1 MVFGY
6 AEVRILIT
14 GRIGFIGHNVVA
26 QLEDL
31 EHDVLIIDNMTDYGV
46 ISENEMDY
54 LIDERSKKIFSVC
67 HPYDIENRIPIDRTF
82 DSFKPDI
89 VIHLASFP
97 RQKVVNSNPSFGARV
112 MIEGLLNLCE
122 AAKRNNVEKFVYVSS
137 SMVYG
142 NFTDGVTE
150 DVECEPQGQYAIM
163 KHAGELLV
171 KDYHDRG
178 AFDYTIIRPSAVYGP
193 CDVEA
198 RVVSKFLL
206 AALRD
211 ETINVNGPAEKLDF
225 SYVDDV
231 VDGIVTATLSDNTV
245 NKCYNVTRG
254 AARTLLE
261 AAELAVKIAG
271 KGKIQINKR
280 DEMFPSR
287 GTLNID
293 AARQDFGFDP
303 KVDMEE
309 GFQNYYEWL
318 SNSSFW
324 SKKTIL

>member
-1 MVFGY
+1 MN
-6 AEVRILIT
+6 ILVT
-14 GRIGFIGHNVVA
+14 GGVGFIGHNVVSR
-26 QLEDL
+26 LEDL
-31 EHDVLIIDNMTDYGV
+31 GHDVIIIDNMTNYG
-46 ISENEMDY
+46 IIPEDEINY
-54 LIDERSKKIFSVC
+54 LYGERSKKIYSVC
-67 HPYDIENRIPIDRTF
+67 YPYDIENRIPIDRTF

-122 AAKRNNVEKFVYVSS
+122 AAKRNNVAKFVYVSS

-142 NFTDGVTE
+142 DFTDNVTE
-150 DVECEPQGQYAIM
+150 DAECKPQGMYGIM
-163 KHAGELLV
+163 KLAGEWLV
-171 KDYHDRG
+171 KDYHARG
-178 AFDYTIIRPSAVYGP
+178 AFDYTVIRPSAVYGP
-193 CDVEA
+193 CDVED

-211 ETINVNGPAEKLDF
+211 ETIMVNGPEETLDF

-231 VDGIVTATLSDNTV
+231 AGGIVAATLSHDTA

-261 AAELAVKIAG
+261 AAELAVKITG
-271 KGKIQINKR
+271 KGKIQVSDR
-280 DEMFPSR
+280 DLAFPSR
-287 GTLNID
+287 GALCVD
-293 AARQDFGFDP
+293 AARRDFGFDP
-303 KVDMEE
+303 KVNIEE
-309 GFQNYYEWL
+309 GFQAYYEWL
-318 SNSSFW
+318 SNSTFW

>member
-1 MVFGY
+1 M
-6 AEVRILIT
+6 RILVT
-14 GRIGFIGHNVVA
+14 GGMGFIGHNVVSR
-26 QLEDL
+26 LENL
-31 EHDVLIIDNMTDYGV
+31 GHNLLIIDNMTNYG
-46 ISENEMDY
+46 IIPEDEMNY
-54 LIDERSKKIFSVC
+54 LLDERANKINSVC
-67 HPYDIENRIPIDRTF
+67 TPLHIENRDAIDNIVK
-82 DSFKPDI
+82 SFKPNV

-122 AAKRNNVEKFVYVSS
+122 ASKRNNVEKFVYVSS

-142 NFTDGVTE
+142 DFTDNVTE
-150 DVECEPQGQYAIM
+150 DAECKPQGMYGIM
-163 KHAGELLV
+163 KLAGEWLV

-178 AFDYTIIRPSAVYGP
+178 AFDYTVIRPSAVYGP
-193 CDVEA
+193 CDVED

-211 ETINVNGPAEKLDF
+211 ETIMVNGPEEALDF

-231 VDGIVTATLSDNTV
+231 ADGIVAATLSHDTA

-254 AARTLLE
+254 ASRTLLE

-271 KGKIQINKR
+271 KGTIQVR
-280 DEMFPSR
+280 DRDLAFPSR
-287 GTLNID
+287 GALNID

-303 KVDMEE
+303 KIDIEE
-309 GFQNYYEWL
+309 GFLRYYEYL
-318 SNSSFW
+318 RSSPFW
-324 SKKTIL
+324 KDKIK

>member
-1 MVFGY
+1 MN
-6 AEVRILIT
+6 ILVT
-14 GRIGFIGHNVVA
+14 GGVGFIGHNVVSR
-26 QLEDL
+26 LEDL
-31 EHDVLIIDNMTDYGV
+31 GHDVLIIDNMTNYSIIPEDEINYLYG
-46 ISENEMDY
+46 
-54 LIDERSKKIFSVC
+54 ERSKKIYSVC
-67 HPYDIENRIPIDRTF
+67 YPYDIENAIPIDRTF

-122 AAKRNNVEKFVYVSS
+122 AAKRNNVARFVYVSS

-142 NFTDGVTE
+142 DFADNVAE
-150 DVECEPQGQYAIM
+150 DAECKPQGMYGIM
-163 KHAGELLV
+163 KLAGEWLV
-171 KDYHDRG
+171 KDYYDSG
-178 AFDYTIIRPSAVYGP
+178 AFDYTVIRPSAVYGP
-193 CDVEA
+193 CDVED

-211 ETINVNGPAEKLDF
+211 ETIMVNGPEEALDF

-231 VDGIVTATLSDNTV
+231 ADGIVAATLSHDTA

-254 AARTLLE
+254 ASRTLLE

-271 KGKIQINKR
+271 KGTIQVR
-280 DEMFPSR
+280 DRDLAFPSR
-287 GTLNID
+287 GALNID

-303 KVDMEE
+303 KVDIEE
-309 GFQNYYEWL
+309 GFRRYYEYL
-318 SNSSFW
+318 CSSPFW
-324 SKKTIL
+324 KDKIK

>member
-1 MVFGY
+1 MN
-6 AEVRILIT
+6 ILVT
-14 GRIGFIGHNVVA
+14 GGVGFIGHNVVSR
-26 QLEDL
+26 LENL
-31 EHDVLIIDNMTDYGV
+31 GHNLLIIDNMTNYG
-46 ISENEMDY
+46 IIPEDEMNY
-54 LIDERSKKIFSVC
+54 LLDERANKINSVC
-67 HPYDIENRIPIDRTF
+67 TPIHIENRDAIDNIFKR
-82 DSFKPDI
+82 FKPNV

-122 AAKRNNVEKFVYVSS
+122 ASNRNNVEKFVYVSS

-142 NFTDGVTE
+142 DFTDNVTE
-150 DVECEPQGQYAIM
+150 DAECKPQGMYGIM
-163 KHAGELLV
+163 KLAGEWLV

-178 AFDYTIIRPSAVYGP
+178 AFNYTVIRPSAVYGP
-193 CDVEA
+193 CDVED

-211 ETINVNGPAEKLDF
+211 EPIMVNGPEETLDF

-231 VDGIVTATLSDNTV
+231 ADGIVAATLSQDTA

-254 AARTLLE
+254 ASRTLLE

-271 KGKIQINKR
+271 KGTIQVR
-280 DEMFPSR
+280 DRDLAFPSR
-287 GTLNID
+287 GALNVD

-303 KVDMEE
+303 KIDIEE
-309 GFQNYYEWL
+309 GFLRYYEYL
-318 SNSSFW
+318 RSSPFW
-324 SKKTIL
+324 KDKIK

>member
-1 MVFGY
+1 MN
-6 AEVRILIT
+6 ILVT
-14 GRIGFIGHNVVA
+14 GGVGFIGHNVVSR
-26 QLEDL
+26 LEDL
-31 EHDVLIIDNMTDYGV
+31 GHDVLIIDNMTNYG
-46 ISENEMDY
+46 IIPEDEINY
-54 LIDERSKKIFSVC
+54 LYGERTKKIYSVC
-67 HPYDIENRIPIDRTF
+67 YPYDIENAIPIDRTF

-97 RQKVVNSNPSFGARV
+97 RQKVVNSSPSFGARV

-122 AAKRNNVEKFVYVSS
+122 AAKRNNVAKFVYVSS

-142 NFTDGVTE
+142 DFADDVTE
-150 DVECEPQGQYAIM
+150 DAECKTQGMYGIM
-163 KHAGELLV
+163 KLAGEELV

-178 AFDYTIIRPSAVYGP
+178 AFDYTVIRPSAVYGP
-193 CDVEA
+193 CDVED

-211 ETINVNGPAEKLDF
+211 ETIMVNGPEETLDF

-231 VDGIVTATLSDNTV
+231 ADGIVAATLSHDTA

-254 AARTLLE
+254 ASRTLLE

-271 KGKIQINKR
+271 KGTIQVR
-280 DEMFPSR
+280 DRDLTFPSR
-287 GTLNID
+287 GALNID

-303 KVDMEE
+303 KVDIEE
-309 GFQNYYEWL
+309 GFLRYYEYL
-318 SNSSFW
+318 CSSPFW
-324 SKKTIL
+324 KDKIK

>member
-1 MVFGY
+1 MKK
-6 AEVRILIT
+6 ILVT
-14 GRIGFIGHNVVA
+14 GGMGFIGHNVVA

-31 EHDVLIIDNMTDYGV
+31 GHDVTLVDNFTDYG
-46 ISENEMDY
+46 IIPEDEINY
-54 LIDERSKKIFSVC
+54 LYRERSKKIYSVC

-122 AAKRNNVEKFVYVSS
+122 ASKRNNVEKFVYVSS

-142 NFTDGVTE
+142 DFTDNVTE
-150 DVECEPQGQYAIM
+150 DAECKPQGMYGIM
-163 KHAGELLV
+163 KLAGEWLV
-171 KDYHDRG
+171 KDYYDRG
-178 AFDYTIIRPSAVYGP
+178 AFGHTIIRPSAVYGP
-193 CDVEA
+193 CDVED

-211 ETINVNGPAEKLDF
+211 ETIMVNGPEETLDF

-231 VDGIVTATLSDNTV
+231 ADGIVAATLSNDTV

-254 AARTLLE
+254 ASRTLLE

-271 KGKIQINKR
+271 KGTIQVR
-280 DEMFPSR
+280 DRDLAFPSR
-287 GTLNID
+287 GALCID
-293 AARQDFGFDP
+293 AAKKDFNFNP
-303 KVDMEE
+303 KVDIEE
-309 GFQNYYEWL
+309 GFKDYYEWL
-318 SNSSFW
+318 SNSAFW
-324 SKKTIL
+324 SKKTVR

>member
-1 MVFGY
+1 MN
-6 AEVRILIT
+6 ILVT
-14 GRIGFIGHNVVA
+14 GGVGFIGHNVVSR
-26 QLEDL
+26 LEDL
-31 EHDVLIIDNMTDYGV
+31 GHDVLIIDNMTNYG
-46 ISENEMDY
+46 IIPEDEINY
-54 LIDERSKKIFSVC
+54 LYGERSKKIYSVC
-67 HPYDIENRIPIDRTF
+67 YPYDIENAIPIDRTF

-122 AAKRNNVEKFVYVSS
+122 AAKRNNVARFVYVSS

-142 NFTDGVTE
+142 DFADNVAE
-150 DVECEPQGQYAIM
+150 DAECKPQGMYGIM
-163 KHAGELLV
+163 KLAGEWLV
-171 KDYHDRG
+171 KDYYDSG
-178 AFDYTIIRPSAVYGP
+178 AFDYTVIRPSAVYGP
-193 CDVEA
+193 CDVED

-211 ETINVNGPAEKLDF
+211 ETIMVNGPEEALDF

-231 VDGIVTATLSDNTV
+231 ADGIVAATLSHDTA

-254 AARTLLE
+254 ASRTLLE

-271 KGKIQINKR
+271 KGTIQVR
-280 DEMFPSR
+280 DRDLAFPSR
-287 GTLNID
+287 GALNID

-303 KVDMEE
+303 KVDIEE
-309 GFQNYYEWL
+309 GFRRYYEYL
-318 SNSSFW
+318 CSSPFW
-324 SKKTIL
+324 KDKIK

>member
-1 MVFGY
+1 M
-6 AEVRILIT
+6 RILVT
-14 GRIGFIGHNVVA
+14 GGMGFIGHNVVSR
-26 QLEDL
+26 LENL
-31 EHDVLIIDNMTDYGV
+31 GHNLLIIDNMTNYG
-46 ISENEMDY
+46 IIPEDEMNY
-54 LIDERSKKIFSVC
+54 LLDERANKINSVC
-67 HPYDIENRIPIDRTF
+67 TPLHIENRDAIDNIVK
-82 DSFKPDI
+82 SFKPNV

-122 AAKRNNVEKFVYVSS
+122 ASKRNNVEKFVCVSS

-142 NFTDGVTE
+142 DFTDNVTE
-150 DVECEPQGQYAIM
+150 DAECKPQGMYGIM
-163 KHAGELLV
+163 KLAGEWLV

-178 AFDYTIIRPSAVYGP
+178 AFDYTVIRPSAVYGP
-193 CDVEA
+193 CDVED

-211 ETINVNGPAEKLDF
+211 ETITVNGPEETLDF

-231 VDGIVTATLSDNTV
+231 ADGIVAATLSHDTV

-254 AARTLLE
+254 ASRTLLE

-271 KGKIQINKR
+271 KGTIQVR
-280 DEMFPSR
+280 DRDLAFPSR
-287 GTLNID
+287 GALNID

-303 KVDMEE
+303 KVDIEE
-309 GFQNYYEWL
+309 GFLRYYEYL
-318 SNSSFW
+318 CSSPFW
-324 SKKTIL
+324 KDKIK

>member
-1 MVFGY
+1 MKK
-6 AEVRILIT
+6 ILVT
-14 GRIGFIGHNVVA
+14 GGLGFIGHNVVSK
-26 QLEDL
+26 LEDL
-31 EHDVLIIDNMTDYGV
+31 GHDVLIIDNMTNYG
-46 ISENEMDY
+46 IIPEDEINY
-54 LIDERSKKIFSVC
+54 LYGERSKKIYSVC

-82 DSFKPDI
+82 DSFNPDI

-122 AAKRNNVEKFVYVSS
+122 ASKRNNVEKFVYVSS

-142 NFTDGVTE
+142 DFADDVTE
-150 DVECEPQGQYAIM
+150 DAECKPQGMYGIM
-163 KHAGELLV
+163 KLAGEELV

-178 AFDYTIIRPSAVYGP
+178 AFDYTVIRPSAVYGP
-193 CDVEA
+193 CDVED

-211 ETINVNGPAEKLDF
+211 ETIMVNGPRETLDF
-225 SYVDDV
+225 SHVDDV
-231 VDGIVTATLSDNTV
+231 ADGIVAATLSQDTA

-254 AARTLLE
+254 ASRTLLE

-271 KGKIQINKR
+271 KGTIQVR
-280 DEMFPSR
+280 DRDLAFPSR
-287 GTLNID
+287 GKLNID
-293 AARQDFGFDP
+293 AARRDFNFDP
-303 KVDMEE
+303 KIDIEE
-309 GFQNYYEWL
+309 GFQAYYEWL
-318 SNSSFW
+318 HNSTLW

>member
-1 MVFGY
+1 MKK
-6 AEVRILIT
+6 ILVT
-14 GRIGFIGHNVVA
+14 GGLGFIGHNVVA
-26 QLEDL
+26 RLEDL
-31 EHDVLIIDNMTDYGV
+31 GHDVLIIDNMTNYGIV
-46 ISENEMDY
+46 SEDEMAY
-54 LIDERSKKIFSVC
+54 LIKERTKKIYSVC
-67 HPYDIENRIPIDRTF
+67 HPYDIENAIPIDRTF

-122 AAKRNNVEKFVYVSS
+122 AAKRNNIEKFVYVSS

-142 NFTDGVTE
+142 DFTDNVTE
-150 DVECEPQGQYAIM
+150 DAECKPQGMYGIM
-163 KHAGELLV
+163 KLTGEELV

-178 AFDYTIIRPSAVYGP
+178 AFEYTVIRPSAVYGP
-193 CDVEA
+193 CDVED

-211 ETINVNGPAEKLDF
+211 ETIMVNGPEETLDF

-231 VDGIVTATLSDNTV
+231 ADGIIAATLSHDTA

-254 AARTLLE
+254 ASRTLLE

-271 KGKIQINKR
+271 KGSIQVR
-280 DEMFPSR
+280 DRDLAFPSR
-287 GTLNID
+287 GALCID
-293 AARQDFGFDP
+293 AAKKDFNFDP
-303 KVDMEE
+303 KVDIEE
-309 GFQNYYEWL
+309 GFKDYYEWL
-318 SNSSFW
+318 SNSAFW
-324 SKKTIL
+324 SKKTVR

>member
-1 MVFGY
+1 MN
-6 AEVRILIT
+6 ILVT
-14 GRIGFIGHNVVA
+14 GGVGFIGHNVVSR
-26 QLEDL
+26 LEDL
-31 EHDVLIIDNMTDYGV
+31 GHDVLIIDNMTNYSIIPEDEINYLYG
-46 ISENEMDY
+46 
-54 LIDERSKKIFSVC
+54 ERSKKIYSVC
-67 HPYDIENRIPIDRTF
+67 YPYDIENAIPIDRTF

-122 AAKRNNVEKFVYVSS
+122 AAKRNNVARFVYVSS

-142 NFTDGVTE
+142 DFADNVTE
-150 DVECEPQGQYAIM
+150 DAECKPQGMYGIM
-163 KHAGELLV
+163 KLAGEWLV

-178 AFDYTIIRPSAVYGP
+178 AFDYTVIRPSAVYGP
-193 CDVEA
+193 CDVED

-211 ETINVNGPAEKLDF
+211 EPIMVNGPEETLDF

-231 VDGIVTATLSDNTV
+231 ADGIVAATLSHDTA

-254 AARTLLE
+254 ASRTLLE

-271 KGKIQINKR
+271 KGTIQVR
-280 DEMFPSR
+280 DRDLAFPSR
-287 GTLNID
+287 GALNVD

-303 KVDMEE
+303 KIDIEE
-309 GFQNYYEWL
+309 GFLRYYEYL
-318 SNSSFW
+318 RSSPFW
-324 SKKTIL
+324 KDKIK

>member
-1 MVFGY
+1 MRVL
-6 AEVRILIT
+6 VT
-14 GRIGFIGHNVVA
+14 GGVGFIGHNVVSR
-26 QLEDL
+26 LEDL
-31 EHDVLIIDNMTDYGV
+31 GHNLLIIDNMTNYG
-46 ISENEMDY
+46 IIPEDEMNY
-54 LIDERSKKIFSVC
+54 LLDERANKINSVC
-67 HPYDIENRIPIDRTF
+67 TPLHIENRDATDNIF
-82 DSFKPDI
+82 KSFKPNV

-122 AAKRNNVEKFVYVSS
+122 ASKRNNVEKFVYVSS

-142 NFTDGVTE
+142 DFTDDVTE
-150 DVECEPQGQYAIM
+150 DAECKPQGMYGIM
-163 KHAGELLV
+163 KLAGEWLV

-178 AFDYTIIRPSAVYGP
+178 AFDYTVIRPSAVYGP
-193 CDVEA
+193 CDVED

-211 ETINVNGPAEKLDF
+211 ETIMVNGPKETLDF

-231 VDGIVTATLSDNTV
+231 ADGIVAATLSHDTA

-254 AARTLLE
+254 ASRTLLE

-271 KGKIQINKR
+271 KGTIQVR
-280 DEMFPSR
+280 DRDLTFPSR
-287 GTLNID
+287 GALNID

-303 KVDMEE
+303 KVDIEE
-309 GFQNYYEWL
+309 GFLRYYEYL
-318 SNSSFW
+318 CSSPFW
-324 SKKTIL
+324 KDKIK

>member
-1 MVFGY
+1 MN
-6 AEVRILIT
+6 ILVT
-14 GRIGFIGHNVVA
+14 GGVGFIGHNVVSR
-26 QLEDL
+26 LENL
-31 EHDVLIIDNMTDYGV
+31 GHNLLIIDNMTNYG
-46 ISENEMDY
+46 IIPEDEMNY
-54 LIDERSKKIFSVC
+54 LLDERANKINSVC
-67 HPYDIENRIPIDRTF
+67 TPIHIENRDAIDNIFKR
-82 DSFKPDI
+82 FKPNV

-122 AAKRNNVEKFVYVSS
+122 ASNRNNVEKFVYVSS

-142 NFTDGVTE
+142 DFTDNVTE
-150 DVECEPQGQYAIM
+150 DAECKPQGMYGIM
-163 KHAGELLV
+163 KLAGEWLV

-178 AFDYTIIRPSAVYGP
+178 TFDYTVIRPSAVYGP
-193 CDVEA
+193 CDVED

-211 ETINVNGPAEKLDF
+211 EPIMVNGPEETLDF

-231 VDGIVTATLSDNTV
+231 ADGIVAATLSQDTA

-254 AARTLLE
+254 ASRTLLE

-271 KGKIQINKR
+271 KGTIQVR
-280 DEMFPSR
+280 DRDLAFPSR
-287 GTLNID
+287 GALNVD

-303 KVDMEE
+303 KVDIEE
-309 GFQNYYEWL
+309 GFRRYYEYL
-318 SNSSFW
+318 CSSPFW
-324 SKKTIL
+324 KDKIK